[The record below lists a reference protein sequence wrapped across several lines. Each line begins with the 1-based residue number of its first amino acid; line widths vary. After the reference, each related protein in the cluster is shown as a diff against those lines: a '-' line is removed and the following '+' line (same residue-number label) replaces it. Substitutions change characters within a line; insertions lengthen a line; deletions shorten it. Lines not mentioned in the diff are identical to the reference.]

1 MGVTTI
7 TQEFTTSAPPSKMFK
22 ALILDSHT
30 GAEPGIILWG
40 AKREH
45 KRVVIFSAQNW
56 SG

>member
-1 MGVTTI
+1 MVGRAPKCPMGI
-7 TQEFTTSAPPSKMFK
+7 YRG
-22 ALILDSHT
+22 
-30 GAEPGIILWG
+30 GARNYFMGGG